1 MKRHIIF
8 ACIYEYVCTMVMKKF
23 TFLLITL
30 FSSTLILLADNPY
43 RSYTVADGLSNST
56 VKAIYQDEM
65 GYIWLGTK
73 DGLNRLDGYE
83 IKNFFYESDETVRQS
98 NDIVSITGDRQ
109 GRMWIGTFNGITL
122 FDPFEEKYIDLATLY
137 SIRRSSM
144 GGYQNGG
151 IYPSEWKMYL
161 FGSVKRTLYKQYGTQ
176 CR

>member
-65 GYIWLGTK
+65 GYMVRDKRRVESFGWL
-73 DGLNRLDGYE
+73 
-83 IKNFFYESDETVRQS
+83 
-98 NDIVSITGDRQ
+98 
-109 GRMWIGTFNGITL
+109 
-122 FDPFEEKYIDLATLY
+122 
-137 SIRRSSM
+137 
-144 GGYQNGG
+144 
-151 IYPSEWKMYL
+151 
-161 FGSVKRTLYKQYGTQ
+161 
-176 CR
+176 

>member
-65 GYIWLGTK
+65 GYSFMNPMRPSDNPMILSVSQETGK
-73 DGLNRLDGYE
+73 AECGLELLME
-83 IKNFFYESDETVRQS
+83 LHF
-98 NDIVSITGDRQ
+98 SIP
-109 GRMWIGTFNGITL
+109 L
-122 FDPFEEKYIDLATLY
+122 
-137 SIRRSSM
+137 RR
-144 GGYQNGG
+144 N
-151 IYPSEWKMYL
+151 I
-161 FGSVKRTLYKQYGTQ
+161 
-176 CR
+176 

>member
-73 DGLNRLDGYE
+73 DGLNRLE
-83 IKNFFYESDETVRQS
+83 
-98 NDIVSITGDRQ
+98 
-109 GRMWIGTFNGITL
+109 FNYDCPSSFLLAIPATL
-122 FDPFEEKYIDLATLY
+122 FSVLTSSY
-137 SIRRSSM
+137 RSSL
-144 GGYQNGG
+144 
-151 IYPSEWKMYL
+151 S
-161 FGSVKRTLYKQYGTQ
+161 YGTPSVLQ
-176 CR
+176 P

>member
-73 DGLNRLDGYE
+73 DLSLIHISEPTRLGMISYAVFCL
-83 IKNFFYESDETVRQS
+83 K
-98 NDIVSITGDRQ
+98 
-109 GRMWIGTFNGITL
+109 
-122 FDPFEEKYIDLATLY
+122 K
-137 SIRRSSM
+137 
-144 GGYQNGG
+144 
-151 IYPSEWKMYL
+151 KK
-161 FGSVKRTLYKQYGTQ
+161 KR
-176 CR
+176 

>member
-137 SIRRSSM
+137 KGCQLPRGVVVGLSIASD
-144 GGYQNGG
+144 
-151 IYPSEWKMYL
+151 
-161 FGSVKRTLYKQYGTQ
+161 
-176 CR
+176 

>member
-30 FSSTLILLADNPY
+30 FSSTLILLADNSY

-83 IKNFFYESDETVRQS
+83 LKI
-98 NDIVSITGDRQ
+98 
-109 GRMWIGTFNGITL
+109 L
-122 FDPFEEKYIDLATLY
+122 L
-137 SIRRSSM
+137 
-144 GGYQNGG
+144 
-151 IYPSEWKMYL
+151 
-161 FGSVKRTLYKQYGTQ
+161 
-176 CR
+176 

>member
-83 IKNFFYESDETVRQS
+83 IKNFFYESDETVRQ
-98 NDIVSITGDRQ
+98 
-109 GRMWIGTFNGITL
+109 
-122 FDPFEEKYIDLATLY
+122 
-137 SIRRSSM
+137 
-144 GGYQNGG
+144 
-151 IYPSEWKMYL
+151 
-161 FGSVKRTLYKQYGTQ
+161 
-176 CR
+176 